1 MTEPARVAISR
12 PHALRFLTRPGFV
25 VVLLLLALVASNLLH
40 AQLATRDGPMS
51 GKPGELLYA
60 AAFDGFTDE
69 WQLYDGQQ
77 SASIVD
83 GRLQLAVSSTQT
95 ATWSTAR
102 HQFEEFD
109 ISVVVSA
116 VDGPIDNAF
125 GIVFGMRGPTRVG
138 CDLPALTLCAVEG
151 ALPIAGA
158 VLRQVLD
165 PVESTDY
172 YAFLISSDGYFALR
186 RIVDGDQNV
195 ISTWIPS
202 SHIEQGLGTSNVIR
216 VVVRRSVFE
225 FFING
230 KHMMLCIPSA
240 ANATSTFVDGEC
252 IDGAMK
258 PSFRAEL
265 PHQGSLG
272 LMAEATQTGGGGV
285 VVQFDNV
292 IVHSPWSTGKEDAK
306 A

>member
-40 AQLATRDGPMS
+40 AQLATLDGPMS

-83 GRLQLAVSSTQT
+83 GRLQLAVSSAQT

-102 HQFEEFD
+102 HQFEDFD
-109 ISVVVSA
+109 MSVLVSA
-116 VDGPIDNAF
+116 VDGPLDNAF

-138 CDLPALTLCAVEG
+138 CNLPALTLCAVEG

-165 PVESTDY
+165 PVDSKDY
-172 YAFLISSDGYFALR
+172 YAFLISSDGHFALR
-186 RIVDGDQNV
+186 RHVDSEQKRMSD
-195 ISTWIPS
+195 WIPS

-258 PSFRAEL
+258 PSFRAVL
-265 PHQGSLG
+265 PHKGSLG